1 MDRTR
6 GALDPDGP
14 DVARAQ
20 RSGHRLVGRRRGRT
34 LARRLLPP
42 LAALVLVRLLLAL
55 AAVRSGSPAWA
66 TAHWAHWDSALY
78 LEIATGGYTL
88 EPCASGYPAGSW
100 CGNAGWFPAYPAA
113 IRLVSAAGLAPV
125 AAAVL
130 VSAVA
135 TAGLLLLLWV
145 RFLHARLAPGPLL
158 LLLLA
163 AFFPGSIYQSAAFP
177 IALFVLFVLGH
188 LDALQHRRWVLAGL
202 LAALAAS
209 TYPLGVV
216 LPVTGALGAAVVV
229 AGPARQRLRAAAV
242 VGGLAAAGALAVAV
256 RLQLSVGRWDAYL
269 LVQDKYG
276 HGVNSPLETLRST
289 LQPLVGAAGFTAET
303 AARWQT
309 LLVATIVALGLGAT
323 VGAVLRRHPG
333 AAEAVPTALFVAVVW
348 LMPLVVG
355 SGVSLYRSEAA
366 LVPAVILLR
375 RLPREI
381 VAVLLALA
389 LPAAYV
395 LAQLFFADRLV

>member
-1 MDRTR
+1 MNRTA
-6 GALDPDGP
+6 G
-14 DVARAQ
+14 
-20 RSGHRLVGRRRGRT
+20 T

-42 LAALVLVRLLLAL
+42 LVALVLVRLLLAG
-55 AAVRSGSPAWA
+55 AALRSGSPAWA
-66 TAHWAHWDSALY
+66 TANWAHWDSALY

-88 EPCASGYPAGSW
+88 QPCGSGYPAGTW
-100 CGNAGWFPAYPAA
+100 CGSAGWFPAYPAA
-113 IRLVSAAGLAPV
+113 IRLVSAAGLDPV
-125 AAAVL
+125 AAAAL

-163 AFFPGSIYQSAAFP
+163 AFFPGSVYQSAAFP
-177 IALFVLFVLGH
+177 IALFVLAVLGH
-188 LDALQHRRWVLAGL
+188 LDALQHRRWVLAGA

-216 LPVTGALGAAVVV
+216 LPVTGALGAAVVA

-269 LVQDKYG
+269 LVQEKYG
-276 HGVNSPLETLRST
+276 HGVNSPLATLRST
-289 LQPLVGAAGFTAET
+289 LEPLLGSAGFTPET

-309 LLVATIVALGLGAT
+309 LLVAAIVALGLGAT
-323 VGAVLRRHPG
+323 VGGLLRRHT
-333 AAEAVPTALFVAVVW
+333 AARASVPTALFVTAAW

-366 LVPAVILLR
+366 LVPAVVLLR
-375 RLPREI
+375 GLPRE
-381 VAVLLALA
+381 VAAVLLALA
-389 LPAAYV
+389 LPPAYV
-395 LAQLFFADRLV
+395 LAQLFFAGRLV

>member
-6 GALDPDGP
+6 GAL
-14 DVARAQ
+14 ARAAPQ
-20 RSGHRLVGRRRGRT
+20 VPRPSRAGGARA

-42 LAALVLVRLLLAL
+42 LAALVLVRLLLTL
-55 AAVRSGSPAWA
+55 AALRSGSPAWA
-66 TAHWAHWDSALY
+66 AANWAHWDSALY
-78 LEIATGGYTL
+78 LEIAAGGYTL
-88 EPCASGYPAGSW
+88 EPCGSGYPAGSW

-113 IRLVSAAGLAPV
+113 IRLASTAGLAPV
-125 AAAVL
+125 TAAAAVSTL
-130 VSAVA
+130 A

-163 AFFPGSIYQSAAFP
+163 AFFPGSVYQSAAFP
-177 IALFVLFVLGH
+177 IALFVLVVLGH
-188 LDALQHRRWVLAGL
+188 LDALQHRRWVLAGA

-216 LPVTGALGAAVVV
+216 LPVTGALGAAVL
-229 AGPARQRLRAAAV
+229 ATGRLQQRLRAAAV
-242 VGGLAAAGALAVAV
+242 VGGLAVAGALAVAV

-289 LQPLVGAAGFTAET
+289 LEPLLGSPGFTAQT

-309 LLVATIVALGLGAT
+309 LLVAAIVALGLGAT
-323 VGAVLRRHPG
+323 AGALLRRHAG
-333 AAEAVPTALFVAVVW
+333 AREAVPTALLVTALW

-375 RLPREI
+375 RLPREV
-381 VAVLLALA
+381 VAVLLTLA
-389 LPAAYV
+389 LPPAYV
-395 LAQLFFADRLV
+395 LAQLFFTERLV